1 LNDKSP
7 LVSNATLMCTDVETR
22 KSTLDKFRKNYCV
35 TIATATTKPT
45 TGIYLDFDTYLQEI
59 KKLSRLADRQKA
71 LKAQV
76 DVSGLTSQAKDLANL
91 VALSSN
97 TAVQTALSP
106 NFKETKQLLN
116 AFTIEFGPVPSIG
129 DINNVKLDPGGSK
142 YVDFSGGVKPNG
154 MLEKIN
160 AAIGAAGTKPDA
172 KSLSILKTNL
182 AYIALNFSSIDASVS
197 QLSDA
202 QQAVSDLNTYLASP
216 SSTSCS
222 SPPKNIIEFQAILNK
237 MALDVIDAADS
248 ANCAAQSIPLP
259 EPISR
264 PLVDQWYG
272 NKQVTVTLTK
282 NTRVPLFDVNS
293 YGPPALIGSTSVTS
307 TPSGSASSD
316 QAAPKKTTD
325 SSQQKG
331 AQNPGSNPSSPP
343 GADASKGTSTPAPAT
358 SSSGTVV
365 RQTAFRVHDVYRY
378 ELGFGFM
385 RSNVKD
391 VKYQLVQ
398 QTSTTNGTSTT
409 SQLFVQTRKRSYHF
423 LPTVDLLVYPIKRD
437 YFPWKPR
444 FYKEK
449 PPAWWTRFAGLLGFS
464 LSSPTSD
471 FFLGSAYMPNA
482 GIGLKAGLH
491 LSYVDSLPAGVKLGV
506 PITATST
513 HVEQKFDHGYFIGVE
528 FNAQLFKDTLGV
540 ILKK

>member
-1 LNDKSP
+1 
-7 LVSNATLMCTDVETR
+7 
-22 KSTLDKFRKNYCV
+22 
-35 TIATATTKPT
+35 
-45 TGIYLDFDTYLQEI
+45 
-59 KKLSRLADRQKA
+59 
-71 LKAQV
+71 
-76 DVSGLTSQAKDLANL
+76 
-91 VALSSN
+91 
-97 TAVQTALSP
+97 
-106 NFKETKQLLN
+106 
-116 AFTIEFGPVPSIG
+116 
-129 DINNVKLDPGGSK
+129 
-142 YVDFSGGVKPNG
+142 
-154 MLEKIN
+154 
-160 AAIGAAGTKPDA
+160 
-172 KSLSILKTNL
+172 
-182 AYIALNFSSIDASVS
+182 
-197 QLSDA
+197 
-202 QQAVSDLNTYLASP
+202 
-216 SSTSCS
+216 
-222 SPPKNIIEFQAILNK
+222 
-237 MALDVIDAADS
+237 
-248 ANCAAQSIPLP
+248 
-259 EPISR
+259 
-264 PLVDQWYG
+264 
-272 NKQVTVTLTK
+272 
-282 NTRVPLFDVNS
+282 
-293 YGPPALIGSTSVTS
+293 
-307 TPSGSASSD
+307 
-316 QAAPKKTTD
+316 
-325 SSQQKG
+325 
-331 AQNPGSNPSSPP
+331 
-343 GADASKGTSTPAPAT
+343 
-358 SSSGTVV
+358 V

-409 SQLFVQTRKRSYHF
+409 SQFFVQTRNRSYHF